1 MSLVFRILRVVVI
14 ALLIAVVGFIAVI
27 GPWPVYRKS
36 GYAQAGYFTQALAA
50 ITAHGKGQVAEPA
63 ADALKA
69 GWHVVDM
76 TPPVGTPMG
85 GYAARAG
92 EKRSTGVRDPL
103 FVKAIAFSDGKET
116 VVVIGA
122 DMLMVP
128 PNIAEAVRAAVTK
141 KTGLPQDSIIFN
153 TTHTHCGPGGL
164 APGAAMDYSAGP
176 YDPAIPAFISEKMTA
191 AAVGAVES
199 LEPAKLLRGAVQAPE
214 YIFNREFS
222 GTPGRADAVD
232 PELGYCMVQQ
242 ADGDQAIVVR
252 YSAHPI
258 TFTEEMM
265 EFSAEFP
272 GALMRTLEKS
282 RNLTAIYWGGGLG
295 SMGPR
300 APEAPT
306 PGERVEL
313 MGSALAKLVDDA
325 LPPADALATAPW
337 VSTADVGVVG
347 IPTGSPELQARVLGT
362 ASLRLSPM
370 ARHIAYVPMEGWVS
384 AARIGD
390 WFIWGTPYDCS
401 GEMAVRWRNWGKQQA
416 LDVWTLSFNGA
427 YLGYLTPDEYYW
439 LEPLGYETGLMSW
452 TGPDAS
458 AMMTDYLQH
467 AVGVLSKS

>member
-1 MSLVFRILRVVVI
+1 MSLAFRILRVVVI

-199 LEPAKLLRGAVQAPE
+199 LGAVETAANKSTQ
-214 YIFNREFS
+214 
-222 GTPGRADAVD
+222 
-232 PELGYCMVQQ
+232 
-242 ADGDQAIVVR
+242 
-252 YSAHPI
+252 SA
-258 TFTEEMM
+258 
-265 EFSAEFP
+265 S
-272 GALMRTLEKS
+272 
-282 RNLTAIYWGGGLG
+282 
-295 SMGPR
+295 
-300 APEAPT
+300 
-306 PGERVEL
+306 
-313 MGSALAKLVDDA
+313 SALRILTGPVAIEIERLEE
-325 LPPADALATAPW
+325 LL
-337 VSTADVGVVG
+337 STLG
-347 IPTGSPELQARVLGT
+347 IPAAKRSPFLVTRSLLDSEGSVETLLTNDAGPQYRSALQESRRVLAATGEEIT
-362 ASLRLSPM
+362 GIEATQRYRFIKQLLSRVQSRSVTPS
-370 ARHIAYVPMEGWVS
+370 ITLTD
-384 AARIGD
+384 RIDSILTHRVCG
-390 WFIWGTPYDCS
+390 FLICL
-401 GEMAVRWRNWGKQQA
+401 AV
-416 LDVWTLSFNGA
+416 
-427 YLGYLTPDEYYW
+427 
-439 LEPLGYETGLMSW
+439 LMF
-452 TGPDAS
+452 
-458 AMMTDYLQH
+458 
-467 AVGVLSKS
+467 VK